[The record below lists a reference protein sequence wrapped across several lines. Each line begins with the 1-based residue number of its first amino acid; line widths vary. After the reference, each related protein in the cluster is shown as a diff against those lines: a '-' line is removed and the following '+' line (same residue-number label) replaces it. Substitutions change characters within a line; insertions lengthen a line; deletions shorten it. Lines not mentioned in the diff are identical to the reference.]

1 MTPLEKLL
9 AARRRWEADFSGKGG
24 PGNGR
29 KFVTTSSM
37 EIPPLSWTEDPSQA
51 EQYMSK
57 LGFPGQYPYTRGVH
71 ASMYRGKWWTMRQFS
86 GFATP
91 EETNQRYR
99 YILEQG
105 GDGLS
110 VAFDLPTLMGRD
122 PDSEWSL
129 GEVGKCG
136 VSVASLEDAE
146 ILFKDIP
153 LGQITTSMTINAPA
167 AIIWAFYIAAAE
179 KQGWKRSELGGTLQ
193 NDILKEYIA
202 QKEFIYPP
210 KPSLKLVVDTIEFA
224 TREMPKF
231 NPVSISGYHIRE
243 AGSTA
248 IQELAFTLAD
258 GFTYVEAA
266 LERGLAVD
274 EFAPRLSHFFNS
286 HLDFFEEIG
295 KFRAARRIW
304 AQRMKEKYGAQNERS
319 LLCRFH
325 TQTAGC
331 SLQAQQP
338 EVNLI
343 RTATEALAAVLGGTQ
358 SLHTNSM
365 DETLALPSE
374 KAVTLA
380 MRTQQVLKHEVLA
393 GAPIDPLG
401 GSYFVEWMTDKMED
415 GANQYFDRIDA
426 MGGVVAAIEGG
437 FFQRELARAAQVY
450 QSEFDKGERV
460 LVGVNRYVHA
470 DEQID
475 IPILDISEEQCRTQQ
490 VNKLNALRR
499 RRDGRAVQEC
509 LDNIKLAADKDLN
522 LMPHLIAG
530 AHAYCTLGEM
540 VDTLKEVYSEYEEP
554 VAF

>member
-9 AARRRWEADFSGKGG
+9 AARRHWETEYGTKGKIPTGS
-24 PGNGR
+24 R
-29 KFVTTSSM
+29 FVTTSSM
-37 EIPPLSWTEDPSQA
+37 EVPPLSWTEDPSQA
-51 EQYMSK
+51 EMYMEK
-57 LGFPGQYPYTRGVH
+57 LGFPGQYPFTRGVH
-71 ASMYRGKWWTMRQFS
+71 SSMYRGKWWTMRQFS

-91 EETNQRYR
+91 EETNKRYR

-122 PDSEWSL
+122 PDSDWSL

-153 LGQITTSMTINAPA
+153 LGKITTSMTINSPA

-179 KQGWKRSELGGTLQ
+179 KQGWKRAELGGTLQ

-224 TREMPKF
+224 TKEMPKF

-248 IQELAFTLAD
+248 VQELAFTLAD
-258 GFTYVEAA
+258 GFAYVEAA
-266 LERGLAVD
+266 IERGLDVD

-304 AQRMKEKYGAQNERS
+304 AKRMKEKYGAKSDRS

-401 GSYFVEWMTDKMED
+401 GSYFVEWMTDKMEA
-415 GANQYFDRIDA
+415 GANEYFDRIDA
-426 MGGVVAAIEGG
+426 MGGVVPAIESG

-450 QSEFDKGERV
+450 QSEFDRGERV
-460 LVGVNRYVHA
+460 LVGVNKYVHK
-470 DEQID
+470 DEEIE
-475 IPILDISEEQCRTQQ
+475 IPLLDIAEEDCRRQQ
-490 VNKLNALRR
+490 VDKLNALRR

-509 LDNIKLAADKDLN
+509 LDNIKLAAENDEN

-530 AHAYCTLGEM
+530 AHAYCSLGEM
-540 VDTLKEVYSEYEEP
+540 VDVLKEVYSEYEEP
-554 VAF
+554 VTF

>member
-9 AARRRWEADFSGKGG
+9 AARRRWETEF
-24 PGNGR
+24 GN
-29 KFVTTSSM
+29 KSSSAQTFKTTSSV
-37 EIPPLSWTEDPSQA
+37 EVPPLVWTEDPSNA
-51 EQYMSK
+51 EYYMEK
-57 LGFPGQYPYTRGVH
+57 LGFPGQFPYTRGVH

-91 EETNQRYR
+91 EETNKRYR

-153 LGQITTSMTINAPA
+153 LGKITTSMTINSPA

-179 KQGWKRSELGGTLQ
+179 NQGWNRSDLGGTLQ

-248 IQELAFTLAD
+248 VQELAFTLAD
-258 GFTYVEAA
+258 GFAYVEAA
-266 LERGLAVD
+266 IERGLDVD

-304 AQRMKEKYGAQNERS
+304 ATRMKEKYGAKSERS

-393 GAPIDPLG
+393 SAPIDPLG
-401 GSYFVEWMTDKMED
+401 GSYFVEWMTDKMEE
-415 GANQYFDRIDA
+415 GANHYFDRIEA
-426 MGGVVAAIEGG
+426 MGGVVSAIESG

-460 LVGVNRYVHA
+460 IVGVNKYVHA

-475 IPILDISEEQCRTQQ
+475 IPILDISEDDCRRHQIE
-490 VNKLNALRR
+490 KLNRLRR
-499 RRDGRAVQEC
+499 RRDGKAVQEC
-509 LDNIKLAADKDLN
+509 LDNIKLAAEKGEN
-522 LMPHLIAG
+522 LMPHLISG

-540 VDTLKEVYSEYEEP
+540 VDTLKEVYTEYEEP
-554 VAF
+554 VTF

>member
-1 MTPLEKLL
+1 
-9 AARRRWEADFSGKGG
+9 
-24 PGNGR
+24 
-29 KFVTTSSM
+29 M
-37 EIPPLSWTEDPSQA
+37 EVPPMSWTEDPDQA
-51 EQYMSK
+51 DIYMAK
-57 LGFPGQYPYTRGVH
+57 LGFPGQFPYTRGVH
-71 ASMYRGKWWTMRQFS
+71 ASMYRGKPWTMRQFS
-86 GFATP
+86 GFASP
-91 EETNQRYR
+91 EETNLRYR
-99 YILEQG
+99 YIIEQG
-105 GDGLS
+105 GEGLS

-122 PDSEWSL
+122 PDDPWSA

-136 VSVASLEDAE
+136 VSVASLEDME
-146 ILFKDIP
+146 ILFKNIP
-153 LGQITTSMTINAPA
+153 MGKITTSMTINSPA
-167 AIIWAFYIAAAE
+167 AIVWAMFIAAAE
-179 KQGWKRSELGGTLQ
+179 NQGWKREALGGTIQ

-210 KPSLKLVVDTIEFA
+210 RPSVKLVVDTIEFA
-224 TREMPKF
+224 MHELPSW

-258 GFTYVEAA
+258 GFAYVEAA
-266 LERGLAVD
+266 IERGLDVD

-304 AQRMKEKYGAQNERS
+304 ARHMRDRYGAKSERS

-331 SLQAQQP
+331 SLTAQQP

-343 RTATEALAAVLGGTQ
+343 RTATQALAGVLGGTQ

-380 MRTQQVLKHEVLA
+380 MRTQQVLRHEVVA

-401 GSYFVEWMTDKMED
+401 GSYFVEWMTDTMEA
-415 GANQYFDRIDA
+415 GAEKYFERIDA
-426 MGGVVAAIEGG
+426 MGGVIPAIENG
-437 FFQRELARAAQVY
+437 FFQREIANAAFAY
-450 QSEFDKGERV
+450 QQEIDRGERII
-460 LVGVNRYVHA
+460 VGVNKYVMEN
-470 DEQID
+470 EQLE
-475 IPILDISEEQCRTQQ
+475 IPLLKIEAAEIQRHQSD
-490 VNKLNALRR
+490 KLIRLRR
-499 RRDGRAVQEC
+499 RRDAGRAQEC
-509 LDNIKLAADKDLN
+509 LDNIKLAAERDEN
-522 LMPHLIAG
+522 VMPHLVAG

-540 VDTLKEVYSEYEEP
+540 VNVLKEVYSEYEEP